1 MSNMSNRKAQP
12 SRPGSVPE
20 RPQMPPPG
28 GGKRPVAPA
37 VPSESAVGEEDPG
50 DFEAASLRREPGD
63 EARKPP
69 PGSGRKP

>member
-20 RPQMPPPG
+20 RPRMPPPG

-50 DFEAASLRREPGD
+50 DFEAASATAPGRPLDPVPSWLRLRHT
-63 EARKPP
+63 
-69 PGSGRKP
+69 